1 MKKILF
7 LITGALLLGACATSG
22 TQNKPQWRGIDYS
35 SYERP
40 VVKDSDDYTANSLP
54 NPSVFENDV
63 HPNNAQSGQTAY
75 TPAEDEDFT
84 SEEIA
89 ASYGRYTDVTVVAA
103 TKRIKLGTN
112 ASAKHMEL
120 FQKALDAGYKKAL
133 RTYHPSGFTYSISS
147 VGAVNPLSDIEVSCV
162 LGEHAANEV
171 GQPTCQ
177 LFFNTLV
184 SQYNT
189 LFKEAKA
196 NGTL

>member
-1 MKKILF
+1 MKKIVF
-7 LITGALLLGACATSG
+7 LMFSALLVGACTVSN
-22 TQNKPQWRGIDYS
+22 TQNKPHWRGVDYS
-35 SYERP
+35 AYEHP
-40 VVKDSDDYTANSLP
+40 VIRDSDDYTAHSLP

-63 HPNNAQSGQTAY
+63 HADLAQSQQAAY

-89 ASYGRYTDVTVVAA
+89 SSYGQYTDVTVVAA
-103 TKRIKLGTN
+103 TKRIKLGSN
-112 ASAKHMEL
+112 ANTQHMAL

-162 LGEHAANEV
+162 LGEKAANDV
-171 GQPTCQ
+171 GQATCQ

-184 SQYNT
+184 TQYNT